1 MPTDRKILLID
12 LGNTRLKW
20 CALADANG
28 SLTGVRATPHAGVDF
43 ENALRAGLQSQPWQR
58 IWIAS
63 VGPPDVQ
70 ARVERA
76 CHELLPGVP
85 IDYARSLAQYGGLRN
100 GYDTPSQLG
109 VDRFL
114 ALLAASER
122 WPQQRV
128 LIASIGSAVTLDL
141 LEPDGSHAG
150 GLIAPSPAGMRSGL
164 AGLAPQL
171 AVADAPA
178 GTAFARDTASGI
190 ASGCTLAVVGLIE
203 YCMRVAA
210 QDSAPVLVLS
220 GGGAAALAP
229 HLAMAPSVLPY
240 LVLEGLARYARL
252 QSTDESQGSS
262 NCVRGAP
269 EPVERVEP

>member
-1 MPTDRKILLID
+1 MPSDQRTLLMD

-20 CALADANG
+20 CALSDANG
-28 SLTGVRATPHAGVDF
+28 SLTGVHAIPHADADF
-43 ENALRAGLQSQPWQR
+43 RSALRAGLQSQLWQR

-63 VGPPDVQ
+63 VGPPDVH
-70 ARVERA
+70 ARIERA

-85 IDYARSLAQYGGLRN
+85 IGYARSLAKCGGLHN

-114 ALLAASER
+114 SLLAASEH

-128 LIASIGSAVTLDL
+128 LIASIGSAVTVDL
-141 LEPDGSHAG
+141 LEPDGRHAG
-150 GLIAPSPAGMRSGL
+150 GLIAPSSWAMRSAL

-171 AVADAPA
+171 AVADVQA

-203 YCMRVAA
+203 HCMRVAA
-210 QDSAPVLVLS
+210 HGSAPVLVLS

-229 HLAMAPSVLPY
+229 SLPIASTVLPY
-240 LVLEGLARYARL
+240 LALSGLASYARL
-252 QSTDESQGSS
+252 HPMDDHQEFSHS
-262 NCVRGAP
+262 VRGDHM
-269 EPVERVEP
+269 PVERFEP